1 MKKIDD
7 QKKSSPFISLNG
19 VSKFIFESDGK
30 KKFLLRDINLEVK
43 MDSFIIINGD
53 SGAGK
58 TTLVNVMGGLSS
70 FQEGTITFENQIF
83 SPENFSEYSKKIRS
97 DSGFIFQDYWLL
109 DSLTVFENVELASL
123 FSHSNN
129 RKENFR
135 WMSIEEVLKF
145 VDILHLKDRYPENL
159 SGGEKQRVAIAR
171 SLIRKPKVIFCDE
184 PTASLHSKIELK
196 IINLLKEVNKKF
208 GVIIV
213 MVTHKETLKRIADHL
228 VTLWDGRLAEEQLVK
243 IFQ

>member
-83 SPENFSEYSKKIRS
+83 SPENFSEYSKK
-97 DSGFIFQDYWLL
+97 SGFIFQDY
-109 DSLTVFENVELASL
+109 
-123 FSHSNN
+123 
-129 RKENFR
+129 
-135 WMSIEEVLKF
+135 
-145 VDILHLKDRYPENL
+145 
-159 SGGEKQRVAIAR
+159 
-171 SLIRKPKVIFCDE
+171 
-184 PTASLHSKIELK
+184 
-196 IINLLKEVNKKF
+196 
-208 GVIIV
+208 
-213 MVTHKETLKRIADHL
+213 
-228 VTLWDGRLAEEQLVK
+228 
-243 IFQ
+243 